1 MSFDAFIMPPAP
13 APAAGGAN
21 GAPGTPAASFKLDRP
36 AQAGDPKESF
46 TAALNRISERK
57 SCGQSRSR
65 AGETLSA
72 KRAPKTGT
80 RANPDSQCRFGDQ
93 EPVQDRA
100 AESEPSGSAQESLS
114 VRAESPLALFNPYL
128 FNMAFADE
136 SAVTVDGQ
144 SDTTSGS
151 TDAFLNRLMG
161 RFYSDGQAQLAGL
174 VGIGPFEQLQTGVSA
189 EAHNLHFFKQ
199 LAARALHDQLA
210 TDPSGRRAGNPFFEF
225 WRSLVA
231 APAESG
237 GLGGRTEATAISV
250 DDLIHFMLQR
260 YGNTSATSG
269 LSAAATGDG
278 GQQPAVTMETL
289 NADQHLLLQKMSG
302 AAQPVEAQTAMAGKN
317 GHGSAGIPNELNAA
331 TLLEPRHHK
340 DGGNSA
346 ASRMQPAPKTAEPA
360 VNPNLAAE
368 GIATK
373 PVEDAFSFKTSG
385 LQHEMLSAD
394 QTGNKVIQIDGEA
407 KDSGFLAS
415 QENLPE
421 QMSKLEHSSRSAEG
435 TQRSLATQTM
445 NQIVQKAVLL
455 NNNGQSTIQIDLKPD
470 FLGQIRMQIVTESQ
484 QVAVRIVAELPFVK
498 DMLESNLNQ
507 LKAELEAQGLEV
519 DELEVS
525 VAHDSRAEDDR
536 YQRAAEA
543 RRARAS
549 KNDRSSADEIAE
561 AQTDRPAGHRHGMA
575 ETAIDYFA

>member
-1 MSFDAFIMPPAP
+1 MSFDALIMPPAP
-13 APAAGGAN
+13 PPFAGGA
-21 GAPGTPAASFKLDRP
+21 GGVPGTKPASFELDRP
-36 AQAGDPKESF
+36 AHSIDQDQRFLA
-46 TAALNRISERK
+46 TLNRACERK
-57 SCGQSRSR
+57 SCNSNRSR
-65 AGETLSA
+65 GGESQS
-72 KRAPKTGT
+72 TGPAEASPT
-80 RANPDSQCRFGDQ
+80 AARYKDEAFENR
-93 EPVQDRA
+93 PV
-100 AESEPSGSAQESLS
+100 ESEAGDSAADLPSDRRRASLELLHQ
-114 VRAESPLALFNPYL
+114 VLL
-128 FNMAFADE
+128 NMPFAADGAAAIE
-136 SAVTVDGQ
+136 GQ
-144 SDTTSGS
+144 SDLNAASFH
-151 TDAFLNRLMG
+151 AFVNQLIG
-161 RFYSDGQAQLAGL
+161 HIHSDRQTPPAGL
-174 VGIGPFEQLQTGVSA
+174 VGIGPFEQLQIGVSA
-189 EAHNLHFFKQ
+189 EAHNLNFFKQ
-199 LAARALHDQLA
+199 LAARASH
-210 TDPSGRRAGNPFFEF
+210 PFFEY
-225 WRSLVA
+225 WRSLAV
-231 APAESG
+231 APAEG
-237 GLGGRTEATAISV
+237 AGLGGRGEAVAVSV